1 MKNRSRSLLILLCVL
16 ALAFVGWVLLPGPFG
31 HGVLA
36 GVFGGLLLVFASMLL
51 FGRIM
56 QKRMANRLQPPPLPV
71 ESWDYA
77 MEAEDLAGVSFGFSR
92 FSGKVLIL
100 NFWATWC
107 GPCVAEMPSLER
119 LRAATADL
127 DVGLACLTREDRAV
141 VRGFVEKRGFA
152 LPVYLFGGEPPT
164 CFRSRAIPAT
174 FILDKA
180 GRIVMRH
187 FGAARWDDAS
197 VVAFVRGLAATPA

>member
-1 MKNRSRSLLILLCVL
+1 MTHRNRSLLVMLCVP
-16 ALAFVGWVLLPGPFG
+16 ALAVVGWVLVPGPFG
-31 HGVLA
+31 HGIMVGL
-36 GVFGGLLLVFASMLL
+36 FGALGLLFAGLVG

-56 QKRMANRLQPPPLPV
+56 RKRLGDRLQPPPLPV

-77 MEAEDLAGVSFGFSR
+77 LEGETLAGVSVRFSR
-92 FSGKVLIL
+92 FSGKVLIV

-107 GPCVAEMPSLER
+107 APCVAEMPSLER
-119 LRAATADL
+119 LRAATSDL
-127 DVGLACLTREDRAV
+127 GVELACLTREQPDP
-141 VRGFVEKRGFA
+141 VRKFVEKRGFT
-152 LPVYLFGGEPPT
+152 LPVYVFGGEPPT

-174 FILDKA
+174 FILDQG